1 MARDIDYAAIAVR
14 KSIVE
19 KFGRQNPLED
29 LEVSAG
35 EKTIHVIHGAHRS
48 EGTRDNLL
56 ADVRQAGNYE
66 QLWEVWD
73 RRVRPSTQ
81 QVQP

>member
-1 MARDIDYAAIAVR
+1 MARDIDYAATAVK

-19 KFGRQNPLED
+19 KFGRHNQLDE

-35 EKTIHVIHGAHRS
+35 EKTINVIHGPHRS

-66 QLWEVWD
+66 QLWEMWD
-73 RRVRPSTQ
+73 RRVRSVGQGSP
-81 QVQP
+81 

>member
-1 MARDIDYAAIAVR
+1 MARDIDYAATAVK

-19 KFGRQNPLED
+19 KFGRQNELEQ

-35 EKTIHVIHGAHRS
+35 ENTIHVIHGAHRS

-66 QLWEVWD
+66 QLWEIWD
-73 RRVRPSTQ
+73 RRFRPQSQ
-81 QVQP
+81 QVQ